1 MAQLGINFN
10 DGKPDDVAILERYNP
25 IPRQPGERD
34 EDIDQC
40 IFKGVLLHERNVLV
54 SLTGGCP
61 FEDTFE
67 VCLEKV
73 YIFIYALHLL

>member
-1 MAQLGINFN
+1 MAQLGISFN

-25 IPRQPGERD
+25 IPRQPDEND

-40 IFKGVLLHERNVLV
+40 IFKGVLLHEHNVLV

-61 FEDTFE
+61 FEDSFE
-67 VCLEKV
+67 VSFETFV
-73 YIFIYALHLL
+73 FGFSP